1 MRRCCAAGGGVK
13 AHGSLRPPP
22 DRRLSSNESCYAM
35 SASIHRATDG
45 EGAKAKKKGGP
56 VRGRRRWTFRRSTC
70 SARALA
76 EERRCLLWVI
86 SGYRSGAIQFLLL
99 WNTPVE
105 FHIIGSGSGA
115 LKESPKPDLRQPT
128 WNEPQDLRCNGCN
141 VGCRV
146 RSSDA
151 PRCEGRPTGS
161 DWS

>member
-1 MRRCCAAGGGVK
+1 MQKMRPKSLAELVRIVDLLEIAETRPEAGCSSISNAACCAAGGGVK
-13 AHGSLRPPP
+13 ANRSPRPPP

-35 SASIHRATDG
+35 SASGHRPTDG

-105 FHIIGSGSGA
+105 FHNCRSGSGA
-115 LKESPKPDLRQPT
+115 LRESPKTRFTPANL
-128 WNEPQDLRCNGCN
+128 E
-141 VGCRV
+141 
-146 RSSDA
+146 
-151 PRCEGRPTGS
+151 
-161 DWS
+161 